1 MIDLN
6 DPNIP
11 IIGAKP
17 KMTDEEAGNAILGTL
32 QMLVTLIR
40 DMLPYVENHIA
51 NTQGLI
57 EACGPDCEEFKDSLR
72 NAQHICSAVYE
83 FLGEEE

>member
-1 MIDLN
+1 MLNLN

-17 KMTDEEAGNAILGTL
+17 KMTDEQAGDAIIGTL

-40 DMLPYVENHIA
+40 DMLPYVEA
-51 NTQGLI
+51 
-57 EACGPDCEEFKDSLR
+57 APDDDKT
-72 NAQHICSAVYE
+72 AKHICSAVYE

>member
-1 MIDLN
+1 MLNLN

-17 KMTDEEAGNAILGTL
+17 KMTDEQAGDAILATL

-40 DMLPYVENHIA
+40 DMLPYVEAVA
-51 NTQGLI
+51 NLDTL
-57 EACGPDCEEFKDSLR
+57 AMVSVHS
-72 NAQHICSAVYE
+72 NAKHICSAVYE
-83 FLGEEE
+83 FLGEEK

>member
-17 KMTDEEAGNAILGTL
+17 KMTDEEAGNAIMGTL
-32 QMLVTLIR
+32 QLLVTLIR
-40 DMLPYVENHIA
+40 DMLPYVEA
-51 NTQGLI
+51 APETDK
-57 EACGPDCEEFKDSLR
+57 E
-72 NAQHICSAVYE
+72 AQHICSAVYE
-83 FLGEEE
+83 FLGTEEPA